1 MSGDKDE
8 SSLLETFIPKPNG
21 PNGPK
26 DIRKRYREGGRLLM
40 NTMKKLSKHY
50 SSHQSV
56 EQICNDRMT
65 KYYFDNNSTTYV
77 PNEIRDAYMKYLN
90 CGNPSN
96 INHAL
101 GRASAKVIN
110 VSRRMIADDFQCSE
124 DEVVFTSC
132 ATESN
137 NAIIQG
143 LVHRF
148 VSKENP
154 IHILVSAIEHKC
166 VLETVTTLSEKHPN
180 LVTYEE
186 IPVSV
191 SGVISV
197 SDVKRMVE
205 KNKNTRLI
213 CVMYANNELG
223 TYQPVKEIGTMLR
236 KLHCK
241 TGHKIHF
248 HVDAVA
254 AIGKQV
260 IHPSTF
266 CDSMSVSGHKIH
278 CVKGVG
284 CLYVTNTMVPFIQP
298 ITFGGK
304 QETIRSGTSN
314 TAAIYAL
321 AKALE
326 MVHTDREVKNMKMQK
341 LKITL
346 LDRLRK
352 KEIPFEVLGGEDYDK
367 VLPNT
372 ILFSFSEP
380 KEWNNTDK
388 FVCNKKLIKH
398 LDDNGISCSIGSSC
412 NTKSEKASH
421 VLAAIKAT
429 QDQKRGTIRITMSD
443 FTTPEDINHLIS
455 SIHSYFLQ

>member
-1 MSGDKDE
+1 MS
-8 SSLLETFIPKPNG
+8 SVSFLETFAPAPPAK
-21 PNGPK
+21 
-26 DIRKRYREGGRLLM
+26 KRRILAD
-40 NTMKKLSKHY
+40 TMKEISKKK
-50 SSHQSV
+50 SANSMEEA

-77 PNEIRDAYMKYLN
+77 PKEIRDAYIKYLN

-96 INHAL
+96 VNHAL
-101 GRASAKVIN
+101 GRTSANVIAS
-110 VSRRMIADDFQCSE
+110 SRKIIADDFECAE
-124 DEVVFTSC
+124 DEVIFTSC

-148 VSKENP
+148 VSKGNP

-166 VLETVTTLSEKHPN
+166 VLETVEILAEKN
-180 LVTYEE
+180 KDLVTYDI
-186 IPVSV
+186 IPVGSNGIV
-191 SGVISV
+191 SKKDIATMI
-197 SDVKRMVE
+197 K
-205 KNKNTRLI
+205 KNKNTRLV

-223 TYQPVKEIGTMLR
+223 TYQPVKEIGAMLR
-236 KLHCK
+236 KYHCK

-254 AIGKQV
+254 AIGKHI

-266 CDSMSVSGHKIH
+266 CDSMSMSGHKIH
-278 CVKGVG
+278 CIKGVG

-314 TAAIYAL
+314 TGAIYAM

-326 MVHTDREVKNMKMQK
+326 MVHKNREEKNMKMQK
-341 LKITL
+341 YKIAL
-346 LDRLRK
+346 LEKLRE
-352 KEIPFEVLGGEDYDK
+352 KEIPFEVLGGEDYEN

-380 KEWNNTDK
+380 KWWNNTDK
-388 FVCNKKLIKH
+388 FVCNKKLITH
-398 LDDNGISCSIGSSC
+398 LDEKGISCSIGSSC

-421 VLAAIKAT
+421 VLEAIGANK
-429 QDQKRGTIRITMSD
+429 DQKRGTIRITMSD
-443 FTTPEDINHLIS
+443 YTTIEDMNHLFK
-455 SIHSYFLQ
+455 SILTYFYK